1 MSEGDFFSDEAKRG
15 AAEAVR
21 KAEAHTSAEV
31 VVAVRKR
38 SGSYG
43 VLAYHF
49 GLGVAAAV
57 VTYLLVVPAVYSVGA
72 IVLDGALGFL
82 LGALLAANS
91 DTLLRAL
98 SRKQTLQSQVGIAA
112 RATFFDL
119 GISRTSGRNG
129 VLIYV
134 SLFERRCVVLPDIG
148 IRPALHE
155 PGWSASLGQLE
166 EAVKRRDLPG
176 FGQAI
181 ESLGPTLGQAHPRR
195 ADDVNE
201 LPDEV
206 Q

>member
-1 MSEGDFFSDEAKRG
+1 MSEGDFFNDQAKR
-15 AAEAVR
+15 ATAESVR
-21 KAEAHTSAEV
+21 NAEAHTSAEV

-49 GLGVAAAV
+49 GLAV
-57 VTYLLVVPAVYSVGA
+57 GATVILYLLLVPDEYSVGS

-82 LGALLAANS
+82 LGALLAANF

-98 SRKQTLQSQVGIAA
+98 SRQKTLQAHVGTSA
-112 RATFFDL
+112 RAAFYDL
-119 GISRTSGRNG
+119 GISRTSGRSG
-129 VLIYV
+129 VLVYV
-134 SLFERRCVVLPDIG
+134 SLFERQPAVLTDIG
-148 IRPALHE
+148 IDVPALG
-155 PGWSASLGQLE
+155 PAWATTLGELE
-166 EAVKRRDLPG
+166 RAVKRRALPA
-176 FGQAI
+176 FGKAV
-181 ESLGPTLGQAHPRR
+181 ESLGETLGRAHPRR